1 MTKKLTAM
9 TMVLGLILG
18 GAALSP
24 WSALSADVMSLRG
37 EPDLTESAAAP
48 DLFKV
53 NESGPVER
61 AFRQQ
66 PPLVPHRIDK
76 YEIDLKVNQCLRC
89 HDWPNNVKEN
99 APKVSETHY
108 QNRAGERL
116 DFVSGTRWFC
126 TQCHVPQAD
135 ATPLV
140 ENEFTPAVLDR

>member
-1 MTKKLTAM
+1 MTMKLTAM

-18 GAALSP
+18 LTIMSP
-24 WSALSADVMSLRG
+24 RNALSADVTSLRG
-37 EPDLTESAAAP
+37 EPGLSESATAP
-48 DLFKV
+48 DLFRVK
-53 NESGPVER
+53 ESGPVER
-61 AFRQQ
+61 AYRQQ

-89 HDWPNNVKEN
+89 HDWPNNVREK

-116 DFVSGTRWFC
+116 DFVAGTRWFC

-135 ATPLV
+135 AQPLV
-140 ENEFTPAVLDR
+140 ENVFAPAVLDR